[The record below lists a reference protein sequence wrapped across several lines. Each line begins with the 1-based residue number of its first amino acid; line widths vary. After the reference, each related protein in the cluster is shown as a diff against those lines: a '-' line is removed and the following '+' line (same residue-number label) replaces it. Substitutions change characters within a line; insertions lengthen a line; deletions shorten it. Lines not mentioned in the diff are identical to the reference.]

1 MKFCL
6 LCKRHYTNK
15 DLITDRFGR
24 LYHLPAQLSRLG
36 HNGLV
41 VAADYKSS
49 STSKLQIPGVI
60 FYSLPFSTLNCF
72 TFFYETY
79 RRLKRFNPDILIAS
93 GDSYIGAVGFLYAR
107 CLGIP
112 FVFDV
117 YDDYT
122 AFASNKIPGMKTLFY
137 YSISKANLVI
147 TASTQLKKKIL
158 SLNQSVLTIENGV
171 DLSIF
176 KPSSMDYSRSLLSI
190 KKEKKVIGYFG
201 SIAEKRGVETLVEAI
216 SLLRASYG
224 NLVLLIAGK
233 NNLQLHL
240 NNPYIDYR
248 GMVAQEK
255 IPLFI
260 NACDVVVIP
269 YLPDK
274 QVEMS
279 NACKIAEYLA
289 CRVPVVATLV
299 SNHAEIFSDALQG
312 ICKPGDAQDM
322 ARAIRFQLETPQ
334 LANFSKNLT
343 WENLG
348 EKLSNALEKLI
359 KNPLLPATF

>member
-6 LCKRHYTNK
+6 LCKRYYTNK

-24 LYHLPAQLSRLG
+24 LYHLPAQLSKLG
-36 HNGLV
+36 HSGFV
-41 VAADYKSS
+41 AAADYRN
-49 STSKLQIPGVI
+49 STVKKLQIPGVV

-72 TFFYETY
+72 TFFSKTY
-79 RRLKRFNPDILIAS
+79 RRLQRFNPDILIAS

-107 CLGIP
+107 FLGIP
-112 FVFDV
+112 FIFDV

-122 AFASNKIPGMKTLFY
+122 AFESNKIPGMKTLFY
-137 YSISKANLVI
+137 YSIRKADLI
-147 TASTQLKKKIL
+147 TTASAPLQRLISQFNK
-158 SLNQSVLTIENGV
+158 SVVTIENGT

-176 KPSSMDYSRSLLSI
+176 KPIPWDYARSILSI
-190 KKEKKVIGYFG
+190 KKDKKVIGFFG
-201 SIAEKRGVETLVEAI
+201 SIEKKRGVETLMEAI
-216 SLLRASYG
+216 SLLKASYS
-224 NLVLLIAGK
+224 NLVLLMAGK
-233 NNLQLHL
+233 NNLQLKL

-269 YLPDK
+269 YLSNK
-274 QVEMS
+274 LEEMT

-289 CRVPVVATLV
+289 CSVPVVATRV

-334 LANFSKNLT
+334 LVNFSKNLT
-343 WENLG
+343 WEHLG
-348 EKLSNALEKLI
+348 EKLSDALEKLI